1 MADSQFQSRL
11 PETEP
16 DLELDSQFQLC
27 EGNQKQILIY
37 FLELELDVFHKIKEL
52 PNTGLMSNPSN

>member
-11 PETEP
+11 PETEL

-27 EGNQKQILIY
+27 EGTKTILIY
-37 FLELELDVFHKIKEL
+37 FLESELDVFHKIKEL